1 MAGIPDTKRI
11 NLSSASFSAEDI
23 LAFLIQSGKIDL
35 DDAEDNM
42 KKSQMDQIL
51 EQHPYSIYQ
60 GSDGK
65 WYTNLPDDTKPD
77 KRRKIKRT
85 SLEDLKHAL
94 YEYYTGVSEHKKLDA
109 ITI

>member
-42 KKSQMDQIL
+42 KI
-51 EQHPYSIYQ
+51 I
-60 GSDGK
+60 
-65 WYTNLPDDTKPD
+65 
-77 KRRKIKRT
+77 
-85 SLEDLKHAL
+85 
-94 YEYYTGVSEHKKLDA
+94 
-109 ITI
+109 